1 MNIPAFQI
9 PPYIPEETYQ
19 FSLRAASGQPFRIC
33 SREELL
39 VLIEENRVRACVR
52 GSRLDYLYLT
62 VPPDVAARDLGESR
76 QRVKDALHS
85 DANKTTLRAGKHVWH
100 RMRRH
105 NNAMIFGRHPSGYG
119 WNGPSFFRERK
130 PRDVFIVD
138 SSRLTLRERAELV
151 SSYHGPLRPPLA
163 TKEQMPAASISKAF
177 DQLRSTKKEC

>member
-1 MNIPAFQI
+1 
-9 PPYIPEETYQ
+9 
-19 FSLRAASGQPFRIC
+19 
-33 SREELL
+33 
-39 VLIEENRVRACVR
+39 
-52 GSRLDYLYLT
+52 LDYLYLT
-62 VPPDVAARDLGESR
+62 VPPEVAARDLGESR

-105 NNAMIFGRHPSGYG
+105 NTALILGWNPANFG
-119 WNGPSFFRERK
+119 WNGPNFPERK